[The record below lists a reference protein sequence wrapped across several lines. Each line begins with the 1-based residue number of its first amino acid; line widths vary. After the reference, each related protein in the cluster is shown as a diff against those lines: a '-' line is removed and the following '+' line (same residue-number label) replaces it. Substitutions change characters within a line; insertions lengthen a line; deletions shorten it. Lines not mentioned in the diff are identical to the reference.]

1 MIGGER
7 ITNLYKGFYRSQLFI
22 NGVNIVLMNP
32 ITEIDLRE
40 NITLLQQHGSTII
53 QLCWDVFK
61 HCKFTCT

>member
-32 ITEIDLRE
+32 ITEIDKDEEDDGDQRKPDQRE
-40 NITLLQQHGSTII
+40 QQDFPS
-53 QLCWDVFK
+53 
-61 HCKFTCT
+61 